1 MSAFSEKR
9 QEAHAELST
18 LNQRVRAQLA
28 AAGQAI
34 VESGAVPS
42 EEPFAALLANDAE
55 IASRL
60 KELRATRERIVSIGE
75 RLVDIRNKTD
85 RLDARRKEI
94 SGELEPHYQTIGE
107 NAFRV
112 FRDNPLVDQE
122 YADIFTPVLEAHEEI
137 KLTRTEIDRAEVELA
152 DKPFLEKMV
161 VRGRIIVLRNRLSLR
176 ESQITRLY
184 RDAGRQITA
193 TDFITTIG
201 DPGLE
206 QAAGPFLGMTD
217 EWRRIDDELRA
228 YEKERE
234 SLHRELMTLGVERR
248 AAGRITEID
257 EEIQAAE
264 SARKDSLIAI
274 ANAARQSGN
283 VDGLGDEVRSHL
295 DAAAITEAQRAA
307 VEERVERL
315 EAALQIERMYGE
327 VQLIESTIAR
337 KRAQIEKLSD
347 DIAGLE
353 REKESLAGMAAE
365 AEKRRGPVDDLYQ

>member
-28 AAGQAI
+28 AAGQAA
-34 VESGAVPS
+34 VESGTVPAD
-42 EEPFAALLANDAE
+42 EPFASLLAHDAE
-55 IASRL
+55 IVSRL
-60 KELRATRERIVSIGE
+60 RELRATRGRIASAGE
-75 RLVDIRNKTD
+75 RLADIKTKTD

-94 SGELEPHYQTIGE
+94 SSELEPHYQTIGE

-112 FRDNPLVDQE
+112 FHDNPLVDQE

-137 KLTRTEIDRAEVELA
+137 KQTRSEIERGEADLVE
-152 DKPFLEKMV
+152 KPFLEKMV

-184 RDAGRQITA
+184 REAGRQITA

-206 QAAGPFLGMTD
+206 AAAAPFLGLTD

-248 AAGRITEID
+248 AAGRIAEID
-257 EEIQAAE
+257 EAINAAE
-264 SARKDSLIAI
+264 STRKDSLTAI
-274 ANAARQSGN
+274 ATAARESGRT
-283 VDGLGDEVRSHL
+283 DELGEEFKERLEAV
-295 DAAAITEAQRAA
+295 AATEARRSE

-315 EAALQIERMYGE
+315 EAAIQVERMHAE
-327 VQLIESTIAR
+327 IELIDSTIAR
-337 KRAQIEKLSD
+337 KRSQIEKLTE

-353 REKESLAGMAAE
+353 RDKESLAGMAVEAE
-365 AEKRRGPVDDLYQ
+365 ARRGPVDDLYQ

>member
-9 QEAHAELST
+9 QEAHAELSS
-18 LNQRVRAQLA
+18 LNQRRRAQLA
-28 AAGQAI
+28 AAGQAA
-34 VESGAVPS
+34 VESGAVPA
-42 EEPFAALLANDAE
+42 EEPFASLLAHDAE
-55 IASRL
+55 LASRL
-60 KELRATRERIVSIGE
+60 KELRGTRERIVSVGE
-75 RLVDIRNKTD
+75 RLVDIKTKTD

-94 SGELEPHYQTIGE
+94 SNELEPHYQTIGE

-137 KLTRTEIDRAEVELA
+137 KQTRTEIERAEAELA
-152 DKPFLEKMV
+152 EKPFLEKMV

-206 QAAGPFLGMTD
+206 EAAAPFLGLTD
-217 EWRRIDDELRA
+217 EWRRIDEEIRA
-228 YEKERE
+228 YEKERDA
-234 SLHRELMTLGVERR
+234 LHRELLTLGVERR

-257 EEIQAAE
+257 EAIQAAE

-274 ANAARQSGN
+274 ATAVRESGN
-283 VDGLGDEVRSHL
+283 TDELGEEVRTRL
-295 DAAAITEAQRAA
+295 ETVAATEARHAE

-315 EAALQIERMYGE
+315 EAATQVERMQTE
-327 VQLIESTIAR
+327 LELIDSTIAR
-337 KRAQIEKLSD
+337 KRTQIEKLTE

-353 REKESLAGMAAE
+353 REKESLAGMTVEAE
-365 AEKRRGPVDDLYQ
+365 ARRGPVDDLYQ

>member
-28 AAGQAI
+28 AAGQSA
-34 VESGAVPS
+34 VESGTVPAD
-42 EEPFAALLANDAE
+42 EPFASLLAHDAE
-55 IASRL
+55 IVSRL
-60 KELRATRERIVSIGE
+60 RELRATRGRIASAGE
-75 RLVDIRNKTD
+75 RLADIKTKTD

-94 SGELEPHYQTIGE
+94 SSELEPHYQTIGE

-112 FRDNPLVDQE
+112 FHDNPLVDQE

-137 KLTRTEIDRAEVELA
+137 KLTRSEIERGEADLVE
-152 DKPFLEKMV
+152 KPFLEKMV

-184 RDAGRQITA
+184 REAGRQITA

-206 QAAGPFLGMTD
+206 AAAAPFLGLTD

-248 AAGRITEID
+248 AAGRIAEID
-257 EEIQAAE
+257 EAINAAE
-264 SARKDSLIAI
+264 STRKDSLTAI
-274 ANAARQSGN
+274 ATAARESGRT
-283 VDGLGDEVRSHL
+283 DELGEEFKERLEAV
-295 DAAAITEAQRAA
+295 AATEARRSE

-315 EAALQIERMYGE
+315 EAAIQVERMHAE
-327 VQLIESTIAR
+327 IELIDSTIAR
-337 KRAQIEKLSD
+337 KRSQIEKLTE

-353 REKESLAGMAAE
+353 RDKESLAGMAVEAE
-365 AEKRRGPVDDLYQ
+365 ARRGPVDDLYQ